1 MTSHCS
7 GSELVAVLAQR
18 RGLIETLATEPAT
31 QAELANRADVSRP
44 TAHRAINQLED
55 FGLVRA
61 TDSRY
66 ELTEFGHEALNQH
79 QAHLDTLDRL
89 CRLSVPRQQID
100 PDLSLRSPI
109 LDGSDVSLSQ
119 QFAID
124 SASHSNKEIIENAVR
139 VYTVLDGFTVNYFT
153 GHLDRVVT
161 EEVVMIV
168 SDTHLDGL
176 LATYRKPIKELFDT
190 DYFKLYRTE
199 EPIPYSVTVA
209 ETEDQ
214 TYAILLTHADGQ
226 VKASVRN
233 HSPEAVAWARERFD
247 HYYDSAIRVDQSQVQ

>member
-1 MTSHCS
+1 MTTPCS
-7 GSELVAVLAQR
+7 GSEMVEVFAQR
-18 RGLIETLATEPAT
+18 RGLIETLAAEPAT
-31 QAELANRADVSRP
+31 QAELGERAGVSRP

-55 FGLVRA
+55 LGLVRA

-66 ELTEFGHEALNQH
+66 QLTEFGHEALAQH
-79 QAHLDTLDRL
+79 QEHLDTLDRL
-89 CRLSVPRQQID
+89 CRLTVAQQQID

-109 LDGSDVSLSQ
+109 LDGCDVSLSQ
-119 QFAID
+119 QYAID
-124 SASHSNKEIIENAVR
+124 SASHSNKKIIENAVR

-153 GHLDRVVT
+153 GHLEGSVS

-168 SDTHLDGL
+168 SDSHLDGL
-176 LATYRKPIKELFDT
+176 LATYREPIEKLFDT
-190 DYFKLYRTE
+190 EYFKLYRTE

-214 TYAILLTHADGQ
+214 AYGILLTHADGR

-233 HSPEAVAWARERFD
+233 HSPQAVSWAHERFD
-247 HYYDSAIRVDQSQVQ
+247 HYYDSAIRVDQDQVQ